1 LGQTDYNMYATCT
14 MPTINTLIRIDLCPH
29 QLARH
34 SAEVAIIGE
43 AAVTLTALNDSLH
56 ERPNGLSRAFHAVE
70 ARSNAF
76 EEIGS
81 EMRALN
87 EILNAVRDTIPGAII
102 VGASAYPIYAGNLYY
117 DHDRPD
123 GWFNAA
129 TGFGALGYGIPAAIG
144 AALAALDT
152 PSDPYNWRWRCS
164 V

>member
-1 LGQTDYNMYATCT
+1 MGQTDYNMYATCT

-87 EILNAVRDTIPGAII
+87 EILNAVRDTIPGAI
-102 VGASAYPIYAGNLYY
+102 P
-117 DHDRPD
+117 
-123 GWFNAA
+123 
-129 TGFGALGYGIPAAIG
+129 
-144 AALAALDT
+144 
-152 PSDPYNWRWRCS
+152 
-164 V
+164 

>member
-1 LGQTDYNMYATCT
+1 

-81 EMRALN
+81 EMRTLN
-87 EILNAVRDTIPGAII
+87 EILNAVRDTIPGAI
-102 VGASAYPIYAGNLYY
+102 P
-117 DHDRPD
+117 
-123 GWFNAA
+123 
-129 TGFGALGYGIPAAIG
+129 
-144 AALAALDT
+144 
-152 PSDPYNWRWRCS
+152 
-164 V
+164 

>member
-1 LGQTDYNMYATCT
+1 MAPFQLLLFAWFGGCFACWLDWRLG
-14 MPTINTLIRIDLCPH
+14 P
-29 QLARH
+29 
-34 SAEVAIIGE
+34 
-43 AAVTLTALNDSLH
+43 
-56 ERPNGLSRAFHAVE
+56 
-70 ARSNAF
+70 
-76 EEIGS
+76 GS